1 MTANFVR
8 RHLKC
13 GKSRVRPNIRFPKAA
28 WFGVPG
34 SDHFVRCYPKPLVNG
49 FRIEEQCNKKFLL
62 KHKVSTAADI
72 VRLPE
77 IVIQQ
82 LGFYRMDW
90 ARLSAHVRRRPRYAE
105 LILRKA
111 RDHEKCTNDLLR
123 FLRTVGISN
132 PQRFLIP
139 LQLNSEIRKAVRQW
153 NQQWKNGSGQARAR
167 K

>member
-13 GKSRVRPNIRFPKAA
+13 GKSRVRPNVRFPKAV

-34 SDHFVRCYPKPLVNG
+34 SDHFARCYPKPSVNG
-49 FRIEEQCNKKFLL
+49 FRIEEQCNRGFLVR
-62 KHKVSTAADI
+62 HAVSTPADI

-77 IVIQQ
+77 IFIQQ
-82 LGFYRMDW
+82 LGFYRVDW
-90 ARLSAHVRRRPRYAE
+90 TRLSAHVRRRPRYAE
-105 LILRKA
+105 LILGKA
-111 RDHEKCTNDLLR
+111 RDHEKCLDDLLR

-132 PQRFLIP
+132 PRRFLIP
-139 LQLNSEIRKAVRQW
+139 LQLNSEIRRAVRQW
-153 NQQWKNGSGQARAR
+153 NQHWKSGSGQERER